1 MVVDL
6 ENLKYILIYIYKSN
20 NLYKVKG
27 FLVLMVQ
34 SVGNS
39 NEKYIIKMAKNLVN
53 TLLSQ
58 FDKIDYI
65 KSTVLYK
72 KIENYLEQNRKITE
86 ISEIQRNFYNY
97 FNTKREYFRLKD
109 NLDKSYS
116 NLIEKLKS

>member
-1 MVVDL
+1 
-6 ENLKYILIYIYKSN
+6 
-20 NLYKVKG
+20 
-27 FLVLMVQ
+27 MVQ